1 MDCVARAGDGCQM
14 AGALAQR
21 RRGREIYR
29 IAALVG
35 RPRTVD
41 SVNQN
46 GLGSL
51 EGRGVVRAQE
61 EGVTRGMGW
70 DGIGWERE
78 EKGVCAL

>member
-41 SVNQN
+41 SVNQKDS
-46 GLGSL
+46 GAL
-51 EGRGVVRAQE
+51 RE
-61 EGVTRGMGW
+61 EGWLGRK
-70 DGIGWERE
+70 RR
-78 EKGVCAL
+78 A